1 MTDFLERVVAERR
14 ADAAASRLAATSR
27 TVAAAAPP
35 RPLDAALRA
44 PRARRL
50 RFAVIA
56 EVKRRS
62 PALGA
67 LGEEVDAAAVARA
80 YADAGAA
87 AISVITEPRHW
98 GGSLADLVAVREAV
112 SIPVLCKD
120 VIVDGRQLDDAR
132 SAGADAV
139 LLIAE
144 ALDDLSLA
152 RLVEQAHELGLGT
165 IVEAHEATAFGRA
178 VRSRAGI
185 VGVNARDLRE
195 PGQIDRTR
203 IGLLAPLALP
213 GQVLVAESGIETLQ
227 DARGL
232 PARVDAILVGSAL
245 MRSLDPGT
253 LLASLA
259 SIEDDTTVTA

>member
-14 ADAAASRLAATSR
+14 ADAAMQRPAPSLHTDIATFP
-27 TVAAAAPP
+27 A
-35 RPLDAALRA
+35 RPLEAALRA
-44 PRARRL
+44 PRARKL

-62 PALGA
+62 PVQGA
-67 LGEEVDAAAVARA
+67 LGEGVDAAALART
-80 YADAGAA
+80 YAAAGAA

-98 GGSLADLVAVREAV
+98 GGSLADLATVREAV
-112 SIPVLCKD
+112 SVPVMCKD
-120 VIVDGRQLDDAR
+120 VIVEERQLEDAR

-144 ALDDLSLA
+144 ALDDAALA
-152 RLVEQAHELGLGT
+152 RLVDRAHGLGLGT
-165 IVEAHEATAFGRA
+165 LVEAHEATAFGRA

-195 PGQIDRTR
+195 PAEIDRTR
-203 IGLLAPLALP
+203 IGLLAPFALP

-227 DARGL
+227 DARDL
-232 PARVDAILVGSAL
+232 PVRVDAILVGSAL
-245 MRSLDPGT
+245 MRSPDPGA
-253 LLASLA
+253 LVAALASVA
-259 SIEDDTTVTA
+259 HTTTVTV